1 MSRLAKCLSLNV
13 VLAIFLILW
22 GVVLLLA
29 GSAHA
34 TDKSGKPPVTRY
46 WMSISTEKSSFPGMP
61 SGMGDMGGLFGRGN
75 SGKKLLLQV
84 DSPKTP
90 PSGPVATHDIP
101 PGQDMGDTLPLVIPE
116 RERHDAGEP
125 GQPGEPGKME
135 KPKMRMLI
143 YWGCG
148 ETIRKGQPRVLDTD
162 KMSLADFGKA
172 MGGRSIARQN
182 PPSPHSGRVYA
193 DWPNEKDSTPV
204 PKNSSL
210 VGGHYVHGNYLPDMR
225 FTIGVGH
232 DFMAPVEFTSVQGA
246 PAESIRFQWRA
257 IPTATGYFATA
268 MGHEEKTGTMIL
280 WSSSELSDPGYALMD
295 YLPEDEVRRLIR
307 EKVIMN
313 PSVTQC
319 SIPRGIFKDAGGGI
333 LQFIAYGDELNIVY
347 PPRDPKKPVD
357 PIWTVKARRKSTGM
371 APLMAMDGSASG
383 DEQMDG
389 ERGRDSGDE
398 PAPTGKE
405 GVTPEKVLR
414 GILGF

>member
-1 MSRLAKCLSLNV
+1 MLKFDRCLSMNV
-13 VLAIFLILW
+13 VVAIFLILW
-22 GVVLLLA
+22 GVLLLFA

-34 TDKSGKPPVTRY
+34 ADKSGKPPVTRY

-61 SGMGDMGGLFGRGN
+61 DMGGLFGRGD
-75 SGKKLLLQV
+75 SGKKLLLQLN
-84 DSPKTP
+84 SPKAP
-90 PSGPVATHDIP
+90 PAEPMATHDIP

-116 RERHDAGEP
+116 RERHEP
-125 GQPGEPGKME
+125 GSPGQPGKME

-172 MGGRSIARQN
+172 MGGRSISRQS
-182 PPSPHSGRVYA
+182 PPSPQTGRVYA
-193 DWPNEKDSTPV
+193 DWPNEKDSTSV

-210 VGGHYVHGNYLPDMR
+210 AGGHLVHGNYLPDIR
-225 FTIGVGH
+225 FTIDAGH
-232 DFMAPVEFTSVQGA
+232 DFMAPVEFTSVKGA
-246 PAESIRFQWRA
+246 PTESIRFQWRA

-268 MGHEEKTGTMIL
+268 MGHDEKTGTMIL

-307 EKVIMN
+307 EKVVMS

-319 SIPRGIFKDAGGGI
+319 TIPRGVFKDAAGGI

-371 APLMAMDGSASG
+371 LPLMAMDGSMSG
-383 DEQMDG
+383 EEQADG
-389 ERGRDSGDE
+389 GRGRDSEGE
-398 PAPTGKE
+398 PSPAAKE
-405 GVTPEKVLR
+405 GVTPGKVLR

>member
-1 MSRLAKCLSLNV
+1 MIKLERYLSINV
-13 VLAIFLILW
+13 VLSILLILW

-29 GSAHA
+29 GSARA
-34 TDKSGKPPVTRY
+34 ADTGGKSPVTRY

-61 SGMGDMGGLFGRGN
+61 SGMPGIGGLFGRGD

-84 DSPKTP
+84 NSPKAP
-90 PSGPVATHDIP
+90 PAGPVATHDIP
-101 PGQDMGDTLPLVIPE
+101 PGQNMGDTLPLVIPE
-116 RERHDAGEP
+116 RERNEAGEP
-125 GQPGEPGKME
+125 GQPGKME

-148 ETIRKGQPRVLDTD
+148 ETIRKGQPKVLDTD

-172 MGGRSIARQN
+172 MGGRSIARQS
-182 PPSPHSGRVYA
+182 PPSPRTGRVYA
-193 DWPNEKDSTPV
+193 DWPNGQDGTAV

-210 VGGHYVHGNYLPDMR
+210 VGGHFVHGNYLPDMR
-225 FTIGVGH
+225 FSIDAGH
-232 DFMAPVEFTSVQGA
+232 DFMAPVEFTSVKGT

-268 MGHEEKTGTMIL
+268 MGHDQKTGTMIL
-280 WSSSELSDPGYALMD
+280 WSSSELSEPGYALMD

-307 EKVIMN
+307 EKVVMG

-319 SIPRGIFKDAGGGI
+319 AVPRGVFKDAEGGI

-371 APLMAMDGSASG
+371 LPLMAMDGAGAG
-383 DEQMDG
+383 DERAED
-389 ERGRDSGDE
+389 ERGRDSGDAASPE
-398 PAPTGKE
+398 KNE
-405 GVTPEKVLR
+405 GLSPGKVLR
-414 GILGF
+414 GIIGF